1 MDTGAPGS
9 TGGARALT
17 RATHLARESA
27 LGGRG
32 RGTRPVRSVI
42 RASWS
47 RVRQLG
53 ISPDGAPEVAPLPHE
68 ELLRRRETSG
78 LAPLLPVL
86 RQHLLPACEATGQ
99 LMVVADVDGRVLWRE
114 GRTTVLHHA
123 DRLGFVG
130 GSAWTEGNVGTNAVG
145 TCLVTGSPVHIH
157 AAEHYAETHSPWTCA
172 AAPLRDP
179 STGRLLGAVDL
190 SGPAQTVHAGT
201 LSMVALAARLA
212 ELEIRSATHDRLGVL
227 RAVAAPLLARIDG
240 VAMAL
245 TTEGLVA
252 AATGLVPPDRV
263 ALPVGF
269 DGGQVWVAGFGLVAC
284 EPIPGGWL
292 ARVHGDED
300 PGATRLTL
308 DLSTRVPVVSLT
320 AAGGTWRHEL
330 SPRHGEIVLA
340 LVLHPEGRSA
350 AELADDLFGDPSR
363 TVTVRAEVSRL
374 RKVLGS
380 VVAHRPY
387 RLAHDVSAT
396 LADAGATSALD
407 GSSAPVVTRWRATA
421 PSPDVPARK
430 RSD

>member
-1 MDTGAPGS
+1 MDTRS
-9 TGGARALT
+9 T
-17 RATHLARESA
+17 HVAREA
-27 LGGRG
+27 VLNGPGPGLAGRAS
-32 RGTRPVRSVI
+32 RPVRSVI

-53 ISPDGAPEVAPLPHE
+53 MSPDGAPEITPLPSD

-78 LAPLLPVL
+78 LSPLLPTL
-86 RQHLLPACEATGQ
+86 RQHLLPACESTGQ

-114 GRTTVLHHA
+114 GRPAVLHHA

-179 STGRLLGAVDL
+179 GTGRLLGVVDL

-212 ELEIRSATHDRLGVL
+212 ELEIRSATHDRLAVL
-227 RAVAAPLLARIDG
+227 RAVAAPLLARTNG

-245 TTEGLVA
+245 TTDGLVA
-252 AATGLVPPDRV
+252 AATGLVPPERV
-263 ALPVGF
+263 ALPTGF
-269 DGGQVWVAGFGLVAC
+269 GGGDVWVAGFGLVSC

-292 ARVHGDED
+292 ARVLAGDDSE
-300 PGATRLTL
+300 ATRLTL
-308 DLSTRVPVVSLT
+308 DLSTRVPVVTLH

-330 SPRHGEIVLA
+330 SPRHGEILLA
-340 LVLHPEGRSA
+340 LALSPDGRSA
-350 AELADDLFGDPSR
+350 AELADDLFGDPTR

-380 VVAHRPY
+380 VIAHRPY
-387 RLAHDVSAT
+387 RFAHDVSAT
-396 LADAGATSALD
+396 LTETRTSSALD
-407 GSSAPVVTRWRATA
+407 GSSAPVVTRWRA
-421 PSPDVPARK
+421 SHPAG
-430 RSD
+430 